1 MSNSKKYVV
10 DTDFIEATYKL
21 NVSLQEFLLLLYF
34 VNADDLTFDLERITN
49 KLKIKNEA
57 VLEAF
62 NNLLNKKLI
71 TLISDKN
78 ELGKRTDKIS
88 LDGFYKGIE
97 EEKIKERKKKNKED
111 IFTIFQNKFQRP
123 LRSNEIEHIKVWSES
138 MYNEEIVL
146 AALDEA
152 VYNGAT
158 NTKYIDTI
166 LYEWNKKGLKTKEDV
181 ENYFKSKS
189 ENNKVTE
196 ETSIWEYDWLDNYDK

>member
-1 MSNSKKYVV
+1 
-10 DTDFIEATYKL
+10 
-21 NVSLQEFLLLLYF
+21 
-34 VNADDLTFDLERITN
+34 
-49 KLKIKNEA
+49 
-57 VLEAF
+57 
-62 NNLLNKKLI
+62 
-71 TLISDKN
+71 
-78 ELGKRTDKIS
+78 
-88 LDGFYKGIE
+88 
-97 EEKIKERKKKNKED
+97 
-111 IFTIFQNKFQRP
+111 
-123 LRSNEIEHIKVWSES
+123 